1 MRPAGRIVVMG
12 VAGSGKS
19 TIAAALAADWQ
30 LPYIEA
36 DSLHSEANIAKMAS
50 GIPLTDADR
59 WSWLA
64 AVRRAMRREPEAVIA
79 CSALKRSYRDALRSA
94 GDVRFLDLVVDRA
107 EVVRRVAERRAHFM
121 EAEMVGS
128 QFEALEPPAR
138 EETDVAPIDA
148 SGDRASVVDRA
159 EAALAVLRAGT
170 AIRPLRSLGGPERA
184 ISGDELREIVE
195 GLATNQILGAG
206 ARRVLLVPPD
216 LTRLHSRAGEIT
228 GLLFERLSTAGCEV
242 AVLPALGTH
251 AALTPREAKLLFGD
265 LVPFERILKHR
276 WREALV
282 RVGEISGDEISA
294 LSGGLMAEPIPVEV
308 NELLLD
314 GWDLVVSIG
323 QVVPH
328 EVIGMA
334 NFTKNL
340 VIGLGGGLTIH
351 RSHFLGAVCDME
363 TIMGCAHGPVRDV
376 VDAAFDRFL
385 AARVPVLWVLTVTED
400 TPEGVVHRGVFVG
413 RGGSGESGGAAYEAA
428 AELSARCNIELVVEP
443 LARVTCWLDPDE
455 FRTTWVANK
464 AIYRTRMALADG
476 GELVVLAPA
485 VSRFGEDPAIDA
497 LIRRHGYRGTPAA
510 LDAMRRDPELAA
522 NLGAVAHLI
531 HGSSEGRFRIVYCTD
546 PAAGGLTREEVEG
559 VGYAWRPLPEEL
571 DRLGVTS
578 STPTGERTD
587 RDGAPFTHIANAAL
601 GLWTSRPT

>member
-1 MRPAGRIVVMG
+1 MRTLGRIVVMG

-19 TIAAALAADWQ
+19 TIAAALAAHWEI
-30 LPYIEA
+30 PYIEA
-36 DSLHSEANIAKMAS
+36 DSLHSQANVAKMAA

-59 WSWLA
+59 WPWLA
-64 AVRRAMRREPEAVIA
+64 AVRQAMRAEPQAVIA
-79 CSALKRSYRDALRSA
+79 CSALKRSYRNSLRTA
-94 GDVRFLDLVVDRA
+94 GNVRFLDLVVDRD
-107 EVVRRVAERRAHFM
+107 EVVRRVEERPAHFM
-121 EAEMVGS
+121 HAAMIDS
-128 QFEALEPPAR
+128 QFEALEPPGP
-138 EETDVAPIDA
+138 EETDVAPVDA
-148 SGDRASVVDRA
+148 NGESVSVVDRA
-159 EAALAVLRAGT
+159 EAALAVLRPGT
-170 AIRPLRSLGGPERA
+170 ATKPLRSIGGPERA

-195 GLATNQILGAG
+195 ELATAELLA

-228 GLLFERLSTAGCEV
+228 GLLFERLSDAGCEV

-251 AALTPREAKLLFGD
+251 AAMTPREAKLLFGD
-265 LVPFERILKHR
+265 RVPFDRILEHR
-276 WREALV
+276 WREGLV
-282 RVGEISGDEISA
+282 QVGEIGGDEIAA
-294 LSGGLMAEPIPVEV
+294 LSAGLMANPIPVEV
-308 NELLLD
+308 DELLLD

-363 TIMGCAHGPVRDV
+363 TIMGCPHGPVRDV

-385 AARVPVLWVLTVTED
+385 APGIPVLWVLTVTED
-400 TPEGVVHRGVFVG
+400 TPDGVVHRGVFVG

-428 AELSARCNIELVVEP
+428 AELSAHCNIEVVPEP
-443 LARVTCWLDPDE
+443 LARVTCWLDPNE

-485 VSRFGEDPAIDA
+485 VSRFGEDAAIDA

-510 LDAMRRDPELAA
+510 LDAMRHDPELAA

-546 PAAGGLTREEVEG
+546 PTSGSLTREEIEG
-559 VGYAWRPLPEEL
+559 AGYAWRPLPEEL
-571 DRLGVTS
+571 DRLGVTG
-578 STPTGERTD
+578 STPTGARTD
-587 RDGAPFTHIANAAL
+587 RAGAPFTHIANPAL
-601 GLWTSRPT
+601 SLWTAPSR

>member
-1 MRPAGRIVVMG
+1 M
-12 VAGSGKS
+12 
-19 TIAAALAADWQ
+19 
-30 LPYIEA
+30 
-36 DSLHSEANIAKMAS
+36 
-50 GIPLTDADR
+50 
-59 WSWLA
+59 
-64 AVRRAMRREPEAVIA
+64 
-79 CSALKRSYRDALRSA
+79 
-94 GDVRFLDLVVDRA
+94 
-107 EVVRRVAERRAHFM
+107 
-121 EAEMVGS
+121 
-128 QFEALEPPAR
+128 
-138 EETDVAPIDA
+138 
-148 SGDRASVVDRA
+148 
-159 EAALAVLRAGT
+159 
-170 AIRPLRSLGGPERA
+170 
-184 ISGDELREIVE
+184 
-195 GLATNQILGAG
+195 
-206 ARRVLLVPPD
+206 
-216 LTRLHSRAGEIT
+216 
-228 GLLFERLSTAGCEV
+228 
-242 AVLPALGTH
+242 
-251 AALTPREAKLLFGD
+251 
-265 LVPFERILKHR
+265 
-276 WREALV
+276 
-282 RVGEISGDEISA
+282 RVGEIGGDEIAA
-294 LSGGLMAEPIPVEV
+294 LSAGLMADPIPVEV
-308 NELLLD
+308 DELLLD

-363 TIMGCAHGPVRDV
+363 TIMGCAHSPVRDV

-385 AARVPVLWVLTVTED
+385 APAIPVLWVLTVTED
-400 TPEGVVHRGVFVG
+400 TPDGVVHRGLFVG

-428 AELSARCNIELVVEP
+428 AELSARCNIEVVAEP
-443 LARVTCWLDPDE
+443 LARVTCWLDPEE

-510 LDAMRRDPELAA
+510 LDAMRHDPELAA

-546 PAAGGLTREEVEG
+546 PTAGGLTREEVEG

-571 DRLGVTS
+571 DRLGVTG

-587 RDGAPFTHIANAAL
+587 RAGAPFTHIANAAL
-601 GLWTSRPT
+601 GLWTARSR